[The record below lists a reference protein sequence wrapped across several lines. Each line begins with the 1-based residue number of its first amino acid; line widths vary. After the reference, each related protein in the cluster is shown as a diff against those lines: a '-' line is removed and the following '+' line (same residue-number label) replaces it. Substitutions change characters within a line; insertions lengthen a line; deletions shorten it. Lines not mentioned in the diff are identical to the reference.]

1 MGPNQIQDEPIRIG
15 AREAQRLRER
25 FLTRAQAVFFARIA
39 FLAFGFGLLFVPSWS
54 ALFGLSS
61 SWTTFFFA
69 LMGVYTFLAQSLA
82 GHPRLGRWVLF
93 ITLILDLVILL
104 LLVGNSSGLQSPAMA
119 AMVLLTIFFALLFP
133 NPIGI
138 VPPLM
143 MLPITVIL
151 TQTLP
156 DRPSLAVEIG
166 YVIWYAVLNGVA
178 VYVIVYLT
186 GREEKQNREILEL
199 EQELK
204 NLAVVEER
212 NRLARD
218 IHDGLGA
225 SLSGLIIQIEYL
237 QTIAR
242 EDDLALRGE
251 IKELKGSAEEAID
264 EVRRA
269 LTMMRDEFDL
279 VPQLENTCTMFT
291 TRHRLP
297 AKLQIEGADPGFADE
312 QQLAIFRIMQEC
324 LTNIAKH
331 AKATEVIIDVS
342 FTEDKIQMIIADN
355 GVGFD
360 PAQTP
365 KHHYGLMNMKER
377 ARKIGGHVA
386 ISSTPDQGTSIGLKV
401 QRKTPIGVQGDE
413 IVPFPDS

>member
-1 MGPNQIQDEPIRIG
+1 MRPDQIQDEPIRIG
-15 AREAQRLRER
+15 AREAQRLKER

-39 FLAFGFGLLFVPSWS
+39 FIAFGLGLLLVPSWTS
-54 ALFGLSS
+54 LFGADK
-61 SWTTFFFA
+61 SWTIA
-69 LMGVYTFLAQSLA
+69 IVIGMGIYTFLAQSLA
-82 GHPRLGRWVLF
+82 GHPRLGRWALF
-93 ITLILDLVILL
+93 TTLTLDLSILIF
-104 LLVGNSSGLQSPAMA
+104 LVSNSSGLQSPAMA

-143 MLPITVIL
+143 MLPISIVL
-151 TQTLP
+151 TQALP
-156 DRPSLAVEIG
+156 DRPSLTVEIG

-199 EQELK
+199 EQGLK

-237 QTIAR
+237 QTITDQ
-242 EDDLALRGE
+242 DDPALCGE

-297 AKLQIEGADPGFADE
+297 AQLNIHGADPGFADD
-312 QQLAIFRIMQEC
+312 QQLTIFRIMQEC

-331 AKATEVIIDVS
+331 ARATEVAIDV
-342 FTEDKIQMIIADN
+342 FFEQNNVKMLIADN

-360 PAQTP
+360 PSKTP

-377 ARKIGGHVA
+377 ARKIGGQVD
-386 ISSTPDQGTSIGLKV
+386 ISSAPGEGTSITLRV
-401 QRKTPIGVQGDE
+401 QRKNPVGE
-413 IVPFPDS
+413 AENENSSFS

>member
-1 MGPNQIQDEPIRIG
+1 MSGSATPHPEPIRIG

-25 FLTRAQAVFFARIA
+25 FLTRAQAVFFARMA
-39 FLAFGFGLLFVPSWS
+39 FMAFGACLLFIPTWKQQ
-54 ALFGLSS
+54 FGMTDT
-61 SWTTFFFA
+61 WTVSI
-69 LMGVYTFLAQSLA
+69 LVIMGVYTFGAQFFG
-82 GHPRLGRWVLF
+82 GHPRVGRWVLF
-93 ITLILDLVILL
+93 ITLTLDLSILL
-104 LLVGNSSGLQSPAMA
+104 FLVAYSGGLQSPAMA

-143 MLPITVIL
+143 MLPIAVII
-151 TQTLP
+151 TQSLP
-156 DRPSLAVEIG
+156 DRPSLYAELG

-199 EQELK
+199 EQGLK

-237 QTIAR
+237 QTIATK
-242 EDDLALRGE
+242 DDPALSGE

-279 VPQLENTCTMFT
+279 VPQLENTCTTFT

-297 AKLQIEGADPGFADE
+297 AKLEITGTDPGFADD

-331 AKATEVIIDVS
+331 AEASEVLIEVS
-342 FTEDKIQMIIADN
+342 FSEDNIQMDIRDN

-360 PAQTP
+360 PAKTP

-377 ARKIGGHVA
+377 ARKIGGQVE
-386 ISSTPDQGTSIGLKV
+386 IESSPGQGTRISLWVKRRSSAAQTGENKLI
-401 QRKTPIGVQGDE
+401 
-413 IVPFPDS
+413 S